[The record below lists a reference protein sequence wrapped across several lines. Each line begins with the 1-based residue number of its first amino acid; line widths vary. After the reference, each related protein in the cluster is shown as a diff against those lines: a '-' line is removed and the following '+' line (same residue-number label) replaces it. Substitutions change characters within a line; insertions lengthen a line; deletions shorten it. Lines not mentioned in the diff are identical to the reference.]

1 MLLTLTALLA
11 LLYKSGKRKSSKL
24 LGHFKASY
32 SFLGTMTFRYS
43 ETTFF
48 LSRLSSGRGI
58 NGSGGGSYPV
68 LMTRVGTPHRFVAG
82 NAKAQKYYMGSFRGM
97 KIHSLNNSPELFV
110 ASSDENLSARAMA
123 IIPQIE
129 NINKLF
135 EKNFGHLKI
144 DHVRYIEKFFM
155 IKKRTVLT
163 YVGLSEEVYQD
174 PKKLEEYLDTILE
187 LSRNLGLGLSD
198 SD

>member
-1 MLLTLTALLA
+1 MLLTLAGLLA
-11 LLYKSGKRKSSKL
+11 LLSKSGKRKSSKL
-24 LGHFKASY
+24 IGHFKASY
-32 SFLGTMTFRYS
+32 SFLGTMKFRYS
-43 ETTFF
+43 GTTFF

-82 NAKAQKYYMGSFRGM
+82 NTKAQKYYMGSFRGM

-110 ASSDENLSARAMA
+110 ASSDENLSACAMA

-129 NINKLF
+129 NVSKFF
-135 EKNFGHLKI
+135 EKNFSHLKI
-144 DHVRYIEKFFM
+144 DRIRYIEKFFV

-163 YVGLSEEVYQD
+163 YIGLSEEVYQD
-174 PKKLEEYLDTILE
+174 PKKLEVYLETILE